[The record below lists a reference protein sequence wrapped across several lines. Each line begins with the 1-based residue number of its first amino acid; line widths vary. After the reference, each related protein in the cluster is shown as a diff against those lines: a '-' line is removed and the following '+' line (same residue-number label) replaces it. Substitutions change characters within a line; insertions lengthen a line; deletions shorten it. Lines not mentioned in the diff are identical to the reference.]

1 MKKKTLT
8 LLFDIVRIVLNIVI
22 NVLLAIQIKNDTEEV
37 NE

>member
-22 NVLLAIQIKNDTEEV
+22 IVLLAIQIKNDAEEV

>member
-8 LLFDIVRIVLNIVI
+8 LVLDIVRILLNIAI
-22 NVLLAIQIKNDTEEV
+22 IVLLAIQIKNDSEEA

>member
-22 NVLLAIQIKNDTEEV
+22 IVLLAIQIKNDTEEV